1 MPAKDIY
8 HDTVKNAL
16 IKDGWTITDDPL
28 RLQVGIHRMFVDLGA
43 QKLIAAEKGEQKIAV
58 EIKSFISKSEIDD
71 LENALG
77 QYVLYEKV
85 LAKNEPERKIFLAV
99 RESVYVSIFEAEI
112 GKMLLEDNELSLL
125 VFNER
130 SEEVSKWIN

>member
-43 QKLIAAEKGEQKIAV
+43 KKLIAAEKGERKIAV
-58 EIKSFISKSEIDD
+58 EIKSFISKSAIDD

-85 LAKNEPERKIFLAV
+85 LAKNEPDRKVFLAV
-99 RESVYVSIFEAEI
+99 RESVYISIFEAEI
-112 GKMLLEDNELSLL
+112 GKLLLEDKEFSLII
-125 VFNER
+125 FNEK
-130 SEEVSKWIN
+130 SEEISKWIN

>member
-1 MPAKDIY
+1 MPARDIY
-8 HDTVKNAL
+8 HDTVKRAL
-16 IKDGWTITDDPL
+16 EKDGWTITDDPL

-43 QKLIAAEKGEQKIAV
+43 KKLIGAEKGERKIAV
-58 EIKSFISKSEIDD
+58 EIKSFISKSAIDD

-85 LAKNEPERKIFLAV
+85 LARNEPDRKIFLAV
-99 RESVYVSIFEAEI
+99 RESAYNSIFEAEI
-112 GKMLLEDNELSLL
+112 GKMLLEDKEFSLV

-130 SEEVSKWIN
+130 SEEILKWIN

>member
-16 IKDGWTITDDPL
+16 VKDGWTITDDPL

-43 QKLIAAEKGEQKIAV
+43 EKLIAAEKGERKIAV
-58 EIKSFISKSEIDD
+58 EIKSFISKSAIND

-85 LAKNEPERKIFLAV
+85 LEKNEPERKIFLAV
-99 RESVYVSIFEAEI
+99 RETVYVSIFEAEL
-112 GKMLLEDNELSLL
+112 GKILLEDKELCLI
-125 VFNER
+125 VFDER
-130 SEEVSKWIN
+130 SEVIVKWIN